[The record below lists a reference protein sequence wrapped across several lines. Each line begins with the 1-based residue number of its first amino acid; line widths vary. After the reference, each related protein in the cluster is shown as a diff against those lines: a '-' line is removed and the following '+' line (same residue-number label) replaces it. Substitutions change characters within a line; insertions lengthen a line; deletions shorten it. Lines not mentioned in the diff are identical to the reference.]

1 MSSLK
6 LSLAAAAALALAGCA
21 TVDSSNSLGCMLG
34 RVTQN
39 PPPGCAPA
47 GATPAPATGPS
58 AATVA
63 QAGERFA
70 KLQSVLDQEIELA
83 RAVQADAVSS
93 MQHLPLKLRSSAGP
107 VKLQDAPITDSQS
120 GQTRKMRTLESV
132 SVLMPLAAK
141 GRPEYAQAMTTL
153 KNLANR
159 LADNRGSAT
168 IVVHQSAADV
178 QAQRVNTATGTSK
191 TAKGSPVKVDKVED
205 AQLPAGT
212 ERYTIQAGPIRGGL

>member
-6 LSLAAAAALALAGCA
+6 LSLATAAALALAGCA

-47 GATPAPATGPS
+47 GATPAPAAGPS

-107 VKLQDAPITDSQS
+107 IKLQDVPITDSQS

-132 SVLMPLAAK
+132 SVLMPLSAK
-141 GRPEYAQAMTTL
+141 GRPEYAQSMTTL

-168 IVVHQSAADV
+168 IVVQQSAADV
-178 QAQRVNTATGTSK
+178 LAQRVNTATGVSK

-205 AQLPAGT
+205 IQLPAGT